1 MVGYANNTYR
11 MKIQHLMIIL
21 NQTLAFKLFCIIG
34 KYYFFNECFFFWK
47 CEIHDTKYFFSN
59 NFSFVYL
66 QGALPRLGLM
76 ALACSDGLIRIL
88 R

>member
-1 MVGYANNTYR
+1 MSV
-11 MKIQHLMIIL
+11 
-21 NQTLAFKLFCIIG
+21 
-34 KYYFFNECFFFWK
+34 FFFLK
-47 CEIHDTKYFFSN
+47 CEIHDTKYFFSE